1 MEEAIGITGAC
12 RVLGKNRSTLHRQR
26 NPQPASEP
34 APRKQFR
41 HPAELTAA
49 EKEQVLAVL
58 DSPRFADKAV
68 AQAYTILL
76 DEGVYLCSQATMHR
90 LLRERGQS
98 GERRAQAVHPAR
110 KKPELL
116 ATGPNDV
123 WSWDITKLKGPA
135 RGIWYL
141 LYVILDIYSRKV
153 IHWEIWPTETGTLA
167 KEFIEH
173 AIAANGGIAPQ
184 AVHADR
190 GTSMTSNT
198 VAGLYARLNIAQ
210 SHSRPHVS
218 DDNPFSEAQFKTLKY
233 CPAFP
238 GRFGSIQDANV
249 FCEAFFIYY
258 NTEHRHSGIAM
269 HTAASVHDST
279 WEQLQDRRAATL
291 QAAYATH
298 PERFRGRCPKPK
310 ELPAK
315 VWINQP
321 PATIET
327 SPSPQTTQAA

>member
-1 MEEAIGITGAC
+1 MEEVIGTSGAC
-12 RVLGKNRSTLHRQR
+12 AVLGKSRSTLHRQR
-26 NPQPASEP
+26 NPRPASEP
-34 APRKQFR
+34 APRGQFR
-41 HPAELTAA
+41 HPAELSAA
-49 EKEQVLAVL
+49 EKEHVLAVL

-68 AQAYTILL
+68 AQAYTVLL
-76 DEGVYLCSQATMHR
+76 DQGVYLCSQATMHR

-173 AIAANGGIAPQ
+173 AIAANGGRAPR

-238 GRFGSIQDANV
+238 GQFGSIQDANV
-249 FCEAFFIYY
+249 FCEAFFTYY

-269 HTAASVHDST
+269 HTAASVHDGT
-279 WEQLQDRRAATL
+279 WEQVQARRTATL
-291 QAAYATH
+291 QAAHAAH

-310 ELPAK
+310 QLPAK
-315 VWINQP
+315 VWINEP